1 MQKGDQ
7 QGMSAEPV
15 KITFLDLDSADVQD
29 ITRELEGHA
38 PGLMPE
44 SVPGSRYGEPT
55 TILLAVVVAQPVI
68 RALAAW
74 LLKQR
79 RKKKITLRAKVLY
92 ADGTEVERSAVI
104 SFSESDPPQAEVIK
118 QLTDGLGLSAESV
131 ESLRDSQAGG

>member
-1 MQKGDQ
+1 
-7 QGMSAEPV
+7 MSAEPV
-15 KITFLDLDSADVQD
+15 KITFLDLDNADVQD
-29 ITRELEGHA
+29 ITRELEGNA

-68 RALAAW
+68 KALAAW

-104 SFSESDPPQAEVIK
+104 SFSESDPPEAAVIK
-118 QLTDGLGLSAESV
+118 QLTDGLGLSGESV
-131 ESLRDSQAGG
+131 ESLGDGHAGG